1 MLSDRLRQR
10 TLFASREEALNSK
23 RKEALDMLEGC
34 TDNLVIAMKTIEN
47 LKLFPREDIEDYVI
61 SYIEAFEERY
71 YTLDEDD
78 FDTFLREFLG
88 R

>member
-23 RKEALDMLEGC
+23 RKEALDMLEEC

-61 SYIEAFEERY
+61 SYIEAFEKRY